1 MTIEILS
8 LPGVRAPVAV
18 GLTWIHTEKRP
29 SASERR
35 KIASRGGAW
44 GVVRHAASD
53 AYQIG
58 HGVLRGDQKP
68 RRSVSSLAALV
79 AEHHR
84 SPWLGLYRIDEDRSW
99 LIAVTHDG
107 QIIPDGDRLGE
118 HEALLRERDALRAQ
132 QQWREEDGD
141 VGELVTMIALA
152 SPQPK
157 LRDLTRSISRPLMIA
172 TVTALAI
179 ALMAAGVYDR
189 LQKRDAAELQ
199 EHLRQLAAAQRLARE
214 RAAAEAAIPPWTRQP
229 APADVLAACASAWN
243 RQLKGKLG
251 WIVSGW
257 TCTPSSASVLL
268 AASWTRSGGVAADAP
283 GRLTDAE
290 HSLDA
295 WQAPAPLKAANTTAV
310 LVPEAHRAIWT
321 FAQSYPISLSLE
333 DIAAEPPKA
342 ASTPENVPPQWQR
355 QSAHFT
361 LSTPPWAGL
370 SAAFD
375 AVPGLRITDIHFD
388 DSRNEWTVDATL
400 YSWRRA

>member
-8 LPGVRAPVAV
+8 IPGVRATVAV
-18 GLTWIHTEKRP
+18 GLTWIHTAKRP
-29 SASERR
+29 SAAERR
-35 KIASRGGAW
+35 KIANRGGAW
-44 GVVRHAASD
+44 GVVRRAASD

-58 HGVLRGDQKP
+58 HGVLRGTQKP
-68 RRSVSSLAALV
+68 RRSASSLAALV
-79 AEHHR
+79 ADHHR

-107 QIIPDGDRLGE
+107 QIIPDGDRFGE

-152 SPQPK
+152 TPQPK
-157 LRDLTRSISRPLMIA
+157 LRDLTHSFSRPLAIG
-172 TVTALAI
+172 TVTALAF
-179 ALMAAGVYDR
+179 ALAAAGAYYWQ
-189 LQKRDAAELQ
+189 QKRGAADLQ
-199 EHLRQLAAAQRLARE
+199 EHLRELAAAQRVARE

-229 APADVLAACASAWN
+229 PPAAVFAACANAWD

-257 TCTPSSASVLL
+257 TCTPVSASVLI
-268 AASWTRSGGVAADAP
+268 AASWTRSGGLAADAP
-283 GRLTDAE
+283 GRLTDAD

-295 WQAPAPLKAANTTAV
+295 WQAPATLVAANTTAV
-310 LVPEAHRAIWT
+310 LAPEAHRAIWT
-321 FAQSYPISLSLE
+321 FAQTYPISLSLE
-333 DIAAEPPKA
+333 DIAAEAPKA
-342 ASTPENVPPQWQR
+342 TSTPESVPPPWER

-370 SAAFD
+370 AEAFNT
-375 AVPGLRITDIHFD
+375 VPGLRITSVRFD
-388 DSRNEWTVDATL
+388 DSRNAWTVDATL
-400 YSWRRA
+400 YSWRKA